1 MKTVFSNIILILIS
15 TVTVY
20 LMTSFINGR
29 ERSSI
34 EIIDSIDTGKDI
46 VIKSDGG
53 NDLIDVEKYI
63 AGVLPGIISWDSS
76 DRLIEAQAVA
86 VRTKIYY
93 VMGDSSAINSEQLG
107 YKYYTEEEWQKK
119 LGREGYNKYREKYH
133 RAVINTKGKI
143 N

>member
-53 NDLIDVEKYI
+53 NDLIDVEKFI

>member
-1 MKTVFSNIILILIS
+1 
-15 TVTVY
+15 
-20 LMTSFINGR
+20 MTSFINGR

-53 NDLIDVEKYI
+53 NDLIDVEKFI